1 MGRLPGGGRLA
12 ATVRR
17 VLAQARCPLLP
28 PAPRFLPAPLVSPQG
43 YDLLE
48 QHLGQADLDI
58 VHLEAE
64 VSTRPFVRSTFVR
77 LLQV

>member
-1 MGRLPGGGRLA
+1 MMPLAFLLTLDTQPLALSLP
-12 ATVRR
+12 
-17 VLAQARCPLLP
+17 Q
-28 PAPRFLPAPLVSPQG
+28 QG

-64 VSTRPFVRSTFVR
+64 VR
-77 LLQV
+77 LSSWWGID